1 MDESQVRL
9 SLPSKGRMEEE
20 TKAFLDECGM
30 RIEITN
36 PRQYFAR
43 IPALP
48 QVQVLFQRARDI
60 ARSVEAGDVDLA
72 ITGFDIIVDTLGE
85 DHPELVVIHEA
96 LGYSHCKLALA
107 VPYEWDDVSDMKS
120 LGERASRSPEGL
132 RVATRYVNATR
143 GYLDRHGLS
152 QIRIVSA
159 DGALEAAP
167 SIGYAELIA
176 DITSTGTTLR
186 ENLLKL
192 LDGGT
197 IVESQAVLVGNRK
210 ALESR
215 PAVRET
221 TRQLLEF
228 IEAHLRARGQYLVF
242 ANMRG
247 ESKDEIA
254 RRIFEQPN
262 LGGLQG
268 PTISQVLTRDGDSG
282 WWAINLVIAHD
293 KLYDCVRQVR
303 AAGGSGVVITP
314 VVYIFEEYPERFR
327 RLLDNLGLQEEL
339 GE

>member
-1 MDESQVRL
+1 
-9 SLPSKGRMEEE
+9 MEEE
-20 TKAFLDECGM
+20 TKDFLDECGM

-43 IPALP
+43 IPAMP
-48 QVQVLFQRARDI
+48 QVKVLFQRARDI
-60 ARSVEAGDVDLA
+60 ARSVIAGDVDLA
-72 ITGFDIIVDTLGE
+72 ITGYDTIVDTLGE
-85 DHPELVVIHEA
+85 DNPELVVIHEA

-107 VPYEWDDVSDMKS
+107 VPYEWHDVVDMKS
-120 LGERASRSPEGL
+120 LAERAARSPEGL
-132 RVATRYVNATR
+132 RVATKHVNATR
-143 GYLDRHGLS
+143 SYLDRYGLQ
-152 QIRIVSA
+152 QIRTVSA

-186 ENLLKL
+186 ENHLKL
-192 LDGGT
+192 IEDGT
-197 IVESQAVLVGNRK
+197 VVKSQAVLVGNRK
-210 ALESR
+210 ALETR
-215 PAVRET
+215 PEVRET

-247 ESKDEIA
+247 ESKDEIS
-254 RRIFEQPN
+254 RRIFGQPD

-268 PTISQVLTRDGDSG
+268 PTISQILTRNGESG
-282 WWAINLVIAHD
+282 WWAINLVTAHD

-327 RLLDNLGLQEEL
+327 GLLKNLGLQEET